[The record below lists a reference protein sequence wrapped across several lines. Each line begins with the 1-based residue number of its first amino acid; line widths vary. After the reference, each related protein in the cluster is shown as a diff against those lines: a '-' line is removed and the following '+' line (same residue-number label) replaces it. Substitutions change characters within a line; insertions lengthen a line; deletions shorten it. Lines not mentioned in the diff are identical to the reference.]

1 MGKRKKGNRKRRLII
16 SDYRITIPK
25 TIREKLGLKIGMLFE
40 IEIVDEDKLL
50 IKFFRV

>member
-1 MGKRKKGNRKRRLII
+1 MGKRRKGKENRGLIV

-50 IKFFRV
+50 IKFFKV